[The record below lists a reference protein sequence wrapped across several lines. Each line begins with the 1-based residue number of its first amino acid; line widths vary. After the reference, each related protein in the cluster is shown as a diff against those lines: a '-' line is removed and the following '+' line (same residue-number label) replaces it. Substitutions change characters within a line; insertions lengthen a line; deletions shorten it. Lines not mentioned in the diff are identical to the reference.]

1 MPKKKRSR
9 PKGAQV
15 LNLSGSGGILGKK
28 SKPKEEADSGRSTS
42 IAQMLGIVSEG
53 EIEGLANGTQS
64 IYFDETPT
72 QNSDGSQNFQS
83 FTWDWRSGT
92 QGQDRL
98 AGFSDEISS
107 ETNVGAE
114 IKQQFPLTRSI
125 INANLDIIRV
135 RIAIVLQE
143 YPPKGGVLG
152 SKIQFRI
159 YVKEGQG
166 AFVQRLDQTIK
177 GRYSTLTEFEYNF
190 PVNNLGGT
198 VNDFSVRVE
207 RVTPQDADTTRY
219 QRALT
224 WRTLIEATETKLR
237 YPNSALF
244 AFRFD
249 VAQFESIPQISLK
262 LAGRKIAIP
271 TNATPTATRGLQYNG
286 IWDGTF
292 YIPSV
297 AVADPAWILYDLVT
311 NSRYG
316 LGRYINQSQIDKW
329 ALYEISQYCNEYVP
343 NGEGGTEHR
352 FQCHVLI
359 EGKEEA
365 YKVIESI
372 RSIFR
377 GFSYWMN
384 GAISFAADKPGSPVA
399 QFTQADIENGM
410 FSYSRTGLKSRH
422 TIALVT
428 WVDPDDFYKQTIET
442 VEDPE
447 GIAKY
452 GVRELE
458 MSSFACT
465 SRGQARRAG
474 LAALLTEHLETETVT
489 FRVRAYGAY
498 TKPGDII
505 RISDA
510 KRADIRYGG
519 LIASS
524 TRGSVTLDNPV
535 VLNSG
540 ETYTLTVMMGDGTVT
555 ERTVTNAPGSHTTLN
570 LNSFSSDPPPAESNW
585 ILASTTVQPQLFRV
599 LNRLPAPG
607 SGEMLHEIT
616 ALEYRSDKYNSIEQ
630 GWSLTPRPTI
640 NRVPLVVNAP
650 RNILLSYRAIN
661 SGDFFIYT
669 LNASWQ
675 YPLNNGQRDPFIT
688 SYFVEYRYGDD
699 GDWVETRTVDNT
711 NTQFEGLQFGKYYV
725 RVAALD
731 INGKSSRWVESYP
744 ISFSDVNYSAV
755 FTDQLTSI
763 FATEF

>member
-1 MPKKKRSR
+1 MPKKKR
-9 PKGAQV
+9 
-15 LNLSGSGGILGKK
+15 NLSGKGGKK
-28 SKPKEEADSGRSTS
+28 PKQPKEEADSGRSVS
-42 IAQMLGIVSEG
+42 YAQMLAIVSEG
-53 EIEGLANGTQS
+53 EIEGLVNGAQS
-64 IYFDETPT
+64 IYFDETPA
-72 QNSDGSQNFQS
+72 QNSDGSSNFTNFS
-83 FTWDWRSGT
+83 WDYRSGT
-92 QGQDRL
+92 QAQSRL

-114 IKQQFPLTRSI
+114 IKQPIPLTRSI
-125 INANLDIIRV
+125 TNANLDIIRV
-135 RIAIVLQE
+135 RLGVVLQE
-143 YPPKGGVLG
+143 YPSKGGVLG
-152 SKIQFRI
+152 STIQFRI
-159 YVKEGQG
+159 YVKEGTG
-166 AFVQRLDQTIK
+166 AFVLRLDQTIK

-207 RVTPQDADTTRY
+207 RVTPQDSDTTRF

-224 WRTLIEATETKLR
+224 WRTLIEVTETKLR

-249 VAQFESIPQISLK
+249 AAQFESLPQISLK

-271 TNATPTATRGLQYNG
+271 ANATPTATRGLATSG

-292 YIPSV
+292 YTPSV
-297 AVADPAWILYDLVT
+297 AIADPAWILYDLIT

-384 GAISFAADKPGSPVA
+384 GAIAFAADKPGSPVA

-410 FSYSRTGLKSRH
+410 FSYARTGLKSRH

-428 WVDPDDFYKQTIET
+428 WLDPDDFYRQTIET

-458 MSSFACT
+458 MSAFACT

-474 LAALLTEHLETETVT
+474 LAALLTERLETETVT

-519 LIASS
+519 LIAGS
-524 TRGSVTLDNPV
+524 TLATVTLDNPV
-535 VLNSG
+535 ALNTG
-540 ETYTLTVMMGDGTVT
+540 ETYTLTVMMGDGTVV
-555 ERTVTNAPGSHTTLN
+555 ERIVSNPPGSYIILTLN
-570 LNSFSSDPPPAESNW
+570 STLSELAPAESNW

-599 LNRLPAPG
+599 LNRVPAPG
-607 SGEMLHEIT
+607 NSEMLHEIT
-616 ALEYRSDKYNSIEQ
+616 ALEYRGDKYNSIEQ
-630 GWSLTPRPTI
+630 GWSLTPRTTI
-640 NRVPLVVNAP
+640 NRVPVVVNVP
-650 RNILLSYRAIN
+650 RNIALAYRTVGNEQQITYIL
-661 SGDFFIYT
+661 D
-669 LNASWQ
+669 ASWQ
-675 YPLNNGQRDPFIT
+675 YPLNNGQRDQFIT
-688 SYFVEYRYGDD
+688 SYFVEYRRGDG
-699 GDWVETRTVDNT
+699 GDWVETRTVDT
-711 NTQFEGLQFGKYYV
+711 TCTQYEGLLEGKYYV
-725 RVAALD
+725 RVAAVD
-731 INGKSSRWVESYP
+731 INGKTSRWVESSP
-744 ISFSDVNYSAV
+744 VAFSSVNYSAM
-755 FTDQLTSI
+755 FTDQQTSL

>member
-1 MPKKKRSR
+1 MKKR
-9 PKGAQV
+9 
-15 LNLSGSGGILGKK
+15 NLSGRGGKK
-28 SKPKEEADSGRSTS
+28 NKKPKEEADSGRSAS
-42 IAQMLGIVSEG
+42 YAQILGIVSEG
-53 EIEGLANGTQS
+53 EIEGLVNGAQS
-64 IYFDETPT
+64 IYFNQTPA
-72 QNSDGSQNFQS
+72 QNSDGSSNFTNFS
-83 FTWDWRSGT
+83 WDWRGGT

-107 ETNVGAE
+107 ETNIGAE
-114 IKQQFPLTRSI
+114 IKQPIPLTRSI

-135 RIAIVLQE
+135 RLGVVLQE

-152 SKIQFRI
+152 LKIQFKI
-159 YVKEGQG
+159 YVKEGNG
-166 AFVQRLDQTIK
+166 AFVLRLDQTIK

-207 RVTPQDADTTRY
+207 RVTPQDSDTTRF
-219 QRALT
+219 QRVLQ
-224 WRTLIEATETKLR
+224 WRTLIEVTETKLR

-249 VAQFESIPQISLK
+249 AAQFESLPQISLK

-271 TNATPTATRGLQYNG
+271 TNATPTATRGLTYSG
-286 IWDGTF
+286 IWNGTF
-292 YIPSV
+292 YVPSV
-297 AVADPAWILYDLVT
+297 AIADPAWILYDLIT
-311 NSRYG
+311 NTRYG
-316 LGRYINQSQIDKW
+316 LGRYIKANQIDKW
-329 ALYEISQYCNEYVP
+329 ALYEISQCCNEYVP

-352 FQCHVLI
+352 FQCHVLL

-384 GAISFAADKPGSPVA
+384 GAISFAADKPASPVA

-428 WVDPDDFYKQTIET
+428 WLDPDDFYRPTIET
-442 VEDPE
+442 VEDRE

-458 MSSFACT
+458 MSAFACI
-465 SRGQARRAG
+465 SRGQAHRAG
-474 LAALLTEHLETETVT
+474 LAALLTERLETETVT

-510 KRADIRYGG
+510 KRAEIRYGG
-519 LIASS
+519 LIAAS
-524 TRGSVTLDNPV
+524 TLTTVTLDNPV
-535 VLNSG
+535 SLNTG
-540 ETYTLTVMMGDGTVT
+540 ETYTLTVMMADGTVV
-555 ERTVTNAPGSHTTLN
+555 ERTVTNPPGSHTTLN
-570 LNSFSSDPPPAESNW
+570 LDSPLPQAPPPESNW
-585 ILASTTVQPQLFRV
+585 IIASTNIQPQLFRV
-599 LNRLPAPG
+599 LNRVPAPG

-616 ALEYRSDKYNSIEQ
+616 ALDYRGDKYNFIEQ

-640 NRVPLVVNAP
+640 NRVPAVVNVP
-650 RNILLSYRAIN
+650 RNIALSYRAIN
-661 SGDFFIYT
+661 NGASFTYILD
-669 LNASWQ
+669 ASWQ
-675 YPLNNGQRDPFIT
+675 YPLNNGQRDQFIA
-688 SYFVEYRYGDD
+688 SYFVEYRKGDD
-699 GDWVETRTVDNT
+699 GDWVDTRNVTST
-711 NTQFEGLQFGKYYV
+711 STQYEGLQEGKYYV
-725 RVAALD
+725 RVAATD
-731 INGKSSRWVESYP
+731 INGKSSVWVESYP
-744 ISFSDVNYSAV
+744 LSLSKVNYSAV
-755 FTDQLTSI
+755 FTDQQTSI

>member
-1 MPKKKRSR
+1 MPKKKR
-9 PKGAQV
+9 
-15 LNLSGSGGILGKK
+15 NLSGKGSKK
-28 SKPKEEADSGRSTS
+28 PKQPKEEADSGRSVS
-42 IAQMLGIVSEG
+42 YAQILGIVSEG
-53 EIEGLANGTQS
+53 EIEGLVNGAQS
-64 IYFDETPT
+64 IYFDETPA
-72 QNSDGSQNFQS
+72 QNGDGSSNFTNFS
-83 FTWDWRSGT
+83 WDWRSGT
-92 QGQDRL
+92 QAQDRL

-107 ETNVGAE
+107 ETNVGTE
-114 IKQQFPLTRSI
+114 VKQPITVTRSI

-135 RIAIVLQE
+135 RLGVVLQE
-143 YPPKGGVLG
+143 YPAKGGVLG
-152 SKIQFRI
+152 STIQFRI
-159 YVKEGQG
+159 YVKEGAG
-166 AFVQRLDQTIK
+166 AFVLRLDQTIK

-207 RVTPQDADTTRY
+207 RVTLQDSDTTRF
-219 QRALT
+219 QRNLQ
-224 WRTLIEATETKLR
+224 WRTLIEVTETKLR

-249 VAQFESIPQISLK
+249 AAQFETLPQISLK

-271 TNATPTATRGLQYNG
+271 TNATPTSTRGLAYSG
-286 IWDGTF
+286 IWNGTF
-292 YIPSV
+292 YVPSV
-297 AVADPAWILYDLVT
+297 AVADPAWILYDLIT

-329 ALYEISQYCNEYVP
+329 ALYEISTYCNQYVP

-365 YKVIESI
+365 YRVIESI

-384 GAISFAADKPGSPVA
+384 GAIAFASDKPGSPVA

-428 WVDPDDFYKQTIET
+428 WADPDDFYRQTIET
-442 VEDPE
+442 VEDLE

-458 MSSFACT
+458 MSAFACI

-474 LAALLTEHLETETVT
+474 LAALLTERLETETVT

-505 RISDA
+505 RIADA

-519 LIASS
+519 LIAAA
-524 TRGSVTLDNPV
+524 TATTITLDNPAS
-535 VLNSG
+535 LNTG
-540 ETYTLTVMMGDGTVT
+540 ETYTITVIMPDGTVA
-555 ERTVTNAPGSHTTLN
+555 ERIITNSPGSYTQIN
-570 LNSFSSDPPPAESNW
+570 LVSALPQTPNSEANW
-585 ILASTTVQPQLFRV
+585 IIASTNIQPQLFRV
-599 LNRLPAPG
+599 LNRVPAPG

-616 ALEYRSDKYNSIEQ
+616 ALEYRGDKYNSIEY
-630 GWSLTPRPTI
+630 GWSLAPRSTI
-640 NRVPLVVNAP
+640 NRVPVVVNLP
-650 RNILLSYRAIN
+650 RNIVLSYRSVN
-661 SGDFFIYT
+661 NGQSFTYT
-669 LNASWQ
+669 LDASWQ
-675 YPLNNGQRDPFIT
+675 YPLNNGQRDQFIT
-688 SYFVEYRYGDD
+688 GYFVEYRRGDG
-699 GDWVETRTVDNT
+699 GDWVETRTAT
-711 NTQFEGLQFGKYYV
+711 STSTQYEGLQEGKYYM
-725 RVAALD
+725 RVAAID
-731 INGKSSRWVESYP
+731 INGKSSRWVESAP
-744 ISFSDVNYSAV
+744 IVFSSVNYSAM
-755 FTDQLTSI
+755 FADQQTSI